1 MSIKFDYNAP
11 VVLTFTI
18 VCVAVFIINSLT
30 NGMLDPYVTLGNKFH
45 FNSVID
51 YVRLFTYTLGHA
63 NVEHLMSNFAFLLL
77 LGPVIEEK
85 YGSQRLLGMMA
96 LTALITAIL
105 NLVFFNTG
113 LLGASGL
120 AFMMII
126 LVSFVNVKNGKIPIT
141 FVLILFLYVGREL
154 YESFAQDN
162 ISQFAHIMGGICGSL
177 FGFTKGLK
185 G

>member
-1 MSIKFDYNAP
+1 MSIKFHYNAP

-18 VCVAVFIINSLT
+18 ICVAVFAINSFT
-30 NGMLDPYVTLGNKFH
+30 NGVLNPYVSLGTKFH
-45 FNSVID
+45 FNSVLD
-51 YVRLFTYTLGHA
+51 YVRLFTYTFGHSS
-63 NVEHLMSNFAFLLL
+63 VDHLMANFAFLLL

-85 YGSQRLLGMMA
+85 YGSQRLMIMMA

-113 LLGASGL
+113 LWGASGL
-120 AFMMII
+120 VFMLIM
-126 LVSFVNVKNGKIPIT
+126 LVSFVNVKDGKIPIT
-141 FVLILFLYVGREL
+141 FILILFLYVGREL

>member
-1 MSIKFDYNAP
+1 MSIKFHYNAP

-18 VCVAVFIINSLT
+18 ICVLVFVVNSVT
-30 NGMLDPYVTLGNKFH
+30 NGALNPYVSLGSKFH

-51 YVRLFTYTLGHA
+51 YVTLFTYTFGHSS
-63 NVEHLMSNFAFLLL
+63 VDHLMGNFAFLLL

-85 YGSQRLLGMMA
+85 YGSQRLMIMMA
-96 LTALITAIL
+96 LTALITAIF

-113 LLGASGL
+113 LWGASGL
-120 AFMMII
+120 VFMFIM
-126 LVSFVNVKNGKIPIT
+126 LVSFVNVKDGKIPIT

>member
-1 MSIKFDYNAP
+1 MSIKFHYNSP
-11 VVLTFTI
+11 VVLTFTLI
-18 VCVAVFIINSLT
+18 CVLVFIINAFT
-30 NGMLDPYVTLGNKFH
+30 NGALNPYVSLGTKFH
-45 FNSVID
+45 FNSVLD
-51 YVRLFTYTLGHA
+51 YVRLFTYTFGHSSA
-63 NVEHLMSNFAFLLL
+63 DHLMSNFAFLLL

-85 YGSQRLLGMMA
+85 YGSQRLLIMMA

-105 NLVFFNTG
+105 NLVLFNTG
-113 LLGASGL
+113 LWGASGL
-120 AFMMII
+120 VFMFIM
-126 LVSFVNVKNGKIPIT
+126 LVSFVNVKDGKIPIT

>member
-18 VCVAVFIINSLT
+18 ICVVVFVINSVT
-30 NGMLDPYVTLGNKFH
+30 NGALDPYVSLGTKFH

-51 YVRLFTYTLGHA
+51 YVRLFTYTVGHS
-63 NVEHLMSNFAFLLL
+63 NIEHLMGNFAFLLL

-85 YGSQRLLGMMA
+85 YGSQRLLVMMA

-113 LLGASGL
+113 LWGASGL
-120 AFMMII
+120 VFMFIM
-126 LVSFVNVKNGKIPIT
+126 LVSFVNVKDGKIPIT